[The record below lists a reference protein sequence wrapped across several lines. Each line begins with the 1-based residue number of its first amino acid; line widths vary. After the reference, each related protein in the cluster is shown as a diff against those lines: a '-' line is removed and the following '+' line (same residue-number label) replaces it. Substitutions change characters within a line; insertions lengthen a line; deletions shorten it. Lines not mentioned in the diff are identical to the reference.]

1 MSSWTSLAAHH
12 RKTWIDGLID
22 GRHINATLPPVVDWS
37 NREDAKRSVQLTH
50 IKQCVSVFLLLLKRL
65 TQDDN
70 WDLDV
75 EIGGETCKIDDNCL
89 KAEDIAVQNI
99 AVEILCPV
107 GHGSV
112 GQDFADIAVSR
123 EGCTINGVHLE
134 MNEIQTIVY
143 TASNVDFV
151 QSIRNMPL
159 SKKHFMT
166 SRHQYLRQLGLLFFQ
181 LFSQVE
187 SFLYPNI
194 TPDRKSVID
203 ENNSYTLS
211 RINDEYQINNVS
223 KLMRRSKLD
232 AYKKE
237 LLDADVPESIC
248 RVVTDLI
255 HSGENDEETSFTSL
269 IDVLN
274 ELQDI
279 IADRPDILFYQP
291 DIPIVGKNTHEVKI
305 DFGNVVYG
313 REVETNRILELAAL
327 QTELFINRIIL
338 IGGNGGEGKTF
349 MIEGVKNLL
358 VERSGWVHL
367 GVKFD
372 RLMHNSPLSAIASAF
387 ERFFSSLLSK
397 GDQEAYLSA
406 ISSSLVQ
413 FLSPSMTVMLCNLI
427 PSLRRLFPFIMQRV
441 ISDDNLTELAQD
453 RDAAEQNHFDEIL
466 SDPESSRNRLHYSIR
481 GLVHAISSLGRPLLF
496 VLDDLQWAGR
506 ASCEIY

>member
-1 MSSWTSLAAHH
+1 
-12 RKTWIDGLID
+12 
-22 GRHINATLPPVVDWS
+22 
-37 NREDAKRSVQLTH
+37 
-50 IKQCVSVFLLLLKRL
+50 
-65 TQDDN
+65 
-70 WDLDV
+70 
-75 EIGGETCKIDDNCL
+75 
-89 KAEDIAVQNI
+89 
-99 AVEILCPV
+99 
-107 GHGSV
+107 
-112 GQDFADIAVSR
+112 
-123 EGCTINGVHLE
+123 
-134 MNEIQTIVY
+134 
-143 TASNVDFV
+143 
-151 QSIRNMPL
+151 
-159 SKKHFMT
+159 
-166 SRHQYLRQLGLLFFQ
+166 
-181 LFSQVE
+181 
-187 SFLYPNI
+187 
-194 TPDRKSVID
+194 
-203 ENNSYTLS
+203 
-211 RINDEYQINNVS
+211 
-223 KLMRRSKLD
+223 MRRSKLD

-279 IADRPDILFYQP
+279 IADRPHILFYQP
-291 DIPIVGKNTHEVKI
+291 DIPSVGKNTDEVKI

-313 REVETNRILELAAL
+313 REVESNRILELAAL

-387 ERFFSSLLSK
+387 ERFFSSLFNK

-406 ISSSLVQ
+406 ISASLLQ

-427 PSLRRLFPFIMQRV
+427 PSLRRLFPVIMQRV
-441 ISDDNLTELAQD
+441 ISDDDLTDLAKD
-453 RDAAEQNHFDEIL
+453 SDAAEQNQFDEIL
-466 SDPESSRNRLHYSIR
+466 SDLESSRNRLHYSIR
-481 GLVHAISSLGRPLLF
+481 RLVHAISSLGRPLLF

-506 ASCEIY
+506 ASCEIN